1 LVLLNGKRIS
11 SYGAP
16 GDSSSVDV
24 DSIPISAIERVEIL
38 KDGASAIYGSD
49 AIAGVINFI
58 LRKDYTGAEITARTG
73 QGQGGVG
80 KSSAVNGAFG
90 FGDIA
95 KDRYNFMV
103 VGSYQKDDAMFGR
116 DSTFANS
123 AYTPGINFG
132 GSSRA
137 YPANI
142 SIPGVGV
149 RNPFASTAG
158 CTQFLGGAY
167 IPDLNPNICYFDT
180 GPFVTLIPK
189 TERIGLNGTGTFQL
203 NESTE
208 LYGDLGIMKKTARTV
223 IQASPIDAAFG
234 IPFVLTPASQYYP
247 TAFITNLT
255 GGATPNV
262 GVRYRPTF
270 LTGSRDITDTATNNR
285 AVAGLRG
292 TFSGWDYDASFLYSA
307 SKVTEK
313 LNGGYFRI
321 NDDATGPGIV
331 PLLASGNV
339 NPFGPSSAA
348 VTDAALATNYI
359 GKAFSSKTS
368 ITGFNGKASKELM
381 QMSAGPLSLAMGVDL
396 RREGYTLDTSAALQ
410 TGNISGYGGNFI
422 SFGVSRNVVAGY
434 LELNAPITKSI
445 EIDAALRFDSYA
457 KVANPN
463 NIADAIALLNIPGL
477 TAANIG
483 TSTTGSASSFSKA
496 TGKVGVRWQPAP
508 EFLAR
513 GTLSTGYRA
522 PSLSELYNPL
532 QSGVTTPTS
541 DPARCTGANFGN
553 PSLKPETATNAT
565 IGFVLEPTKNLSVGA
580 EIYWL
585 RVKNLISAGLDVNFL
600 LANEASYPG
609 LIIRAPG
616 DQISSKGPIIA
627 VNETNLNTG
636 KVYIQGIDLDAK
648 WRIPAGEAGR
658 FTLGVNAS
666 YMARWQGENPDG
678 SYSSGIGTSSGVA
691 PDYIPR
697 LKQVWT
703 LNWDRGPW
711 TASLAYNWQSGYKD
725 GCGALED
732 CNDDGTPA
740 SGRTVPAY
748 ETFDLQAAYSGF
760 KSLKLAVGARNLLN
774 RKPPF
779 VVQNGGAFQSNYDPS
794 YVDPRGRFIYFTG
807 TYTFK

>member
-1 LVLLNGKRIS
+1 
-11 SYGAP
+11 
-16 GDSSSVDV
+16 
-24 DSIPISAIERVEIL
+24 
-38 KDGASAIYGSD
+38 
-49 AIAGVINFI
+49 
-58 LRKDYTGAEITARTG
+58 
-73 QGQGGVG
+73 
-80 KSSAVNGAFG
+80 
-90 FGDIA
+90 
-95 KDRYNFMV
+95 
-103 VGSYQKDDAMFGR
+103 
-116 DSTFANS
+116 
-123 AYTPGINFG
+123 
-132 GSSRA
+132 
-137 YPANI
+137 
-142 SIPGVGV
+142 
-149 RNPFASTAG
+149 
-158 CTQFLGGAY
+158 
-167 IPDLNPNICYFDT
+167 
-180 GPFVTLIPK
+180 
-189 TERIGLNGTGTFQL
+189 
-203 NESTE
+203 
-208 LYGDLGIMKKTARTV
+208 
-223 IQASPIDAAFG
+223 
-234 IPFVLTPASQYYP
+234 
-247 TAFITNLT
+247 
-255 GGATPNV
+255 
-262 GVRYRPTF
+262 
-270 LTGSRDITDTATNNR
+270 
-285 AVAGLRG
+285 
-292 TFSGWDYDASFLYSA
+292 
-307 SKVTEK
+307 
-313 LNGGYFRI
+313 
-321 NDDATGPGIV
+321 
-331 PLLASGNV
+331 
-339 NPFGPSSAA
+339 
-348 VTDAALATNYI
+348 
-359 GKAFSSKTS
+359 
-368 ITGFNGKASKELM
+368 
-381 QMSAGPLSLAMGVDL
+381 
-396 RREGYTLDTSAALQ
+396 
-410 TGNISGYGGNFI
+410 
-422 SFGVSRNVVAGY
+422 
-434 LELNAPITKSI
+434 
-445 EIDAALRFDSYA
+445 
-457 KVANPN
+457 
-463 NIADAIALLNIPGL
+463 
-477 TAANIG
+477 
-483 TSTTGSASSFSKA
+483 
-496 TGKVGVRWQPAP
+496 
-508 EFLAR
+508 
-513 GTLSTGYRA
+513 
-522 PSLSELYNPL
+522 LSELYNPL

-732 CNDDGTPA
+732 CNDDSTPA